1 MNQKDRGPAH
11 NRKRFTPKGM
21 SEKQR
26 IEDQRELEAEQALL
40 RRLPPQQIA
49 NVLSARWQV
58 TERTAWNYIARV
70 RARWEHESA
79 NEGSQGARDAAR
91 AHLRASLNDVY
102 SKAMGRR
109 GQVLDATGQPILDAA
124 GQPTYQERPD
134 LNNAIKAARLLV
146 DLDALQQPPPVQA
159 LTIAATVQATVDPA
173 DAAALSAYLTRIAPP
188 SE

>member
-1 MNQKDRGPAH
+1 MANHDPPK
-11 NRKRFTPKGM
+11 NRSRNVRAREP
-21 SEKQR
+21 SARQLEVEQH
-26 IEDQRELEAEQALL
+26 ELEVEQGLL

-49 NVLSARWQV
+49 RALATRWST
-58 TERTAWNYIARV
+58 TERTVWAYIARV
-70 RARWEHESA
+70 RARWEREA
-79 NEGSQGARDAAR
+79 ADGGRREEARD
-91 AHLRASLNDVY
+91 HMRASLNDVY
-102 SKAMGRR
+102 AKAMGRR
-109 GQVLDATGQPILDAA
+109 AALTDDKGVAILDQKTGQPMMA
-124 GQPTYQERPD
+124 ERPD